1 MSVVKYVDIEVMKY
15 NKVTG
20 VFVEPKLQWR
30 DLDDRDFWIR
40 NSNTREFLLR
50 YDNDIQHMAYMLF
63 NEPIRMHCFG
73 ENRRVLV
80 NMYDPFD
87 DKERLVL

>member
-20 VFVEPKLQWR
+20 VFVHPELKWR
-30 DLDDRDFWIR
+30 NLNDRDNI
-40 NSNTREFLLR
+40 STREFLLR

-63 NEPIRMHCFG
+63 NEPTRMHCFG
-73 ENRRVLV
+73 ENRRVIV
-80 NMYDPFD
+80 NMYDPFNR
-87 DKERLVL
+87 EGRLRI